1 MAARRDELMRMAAL
15 VLLSLALT
23 WAGLSAGAA
32 AADVAAEA
40 AFVQRI

>member
-1 MAARRDELMRMAAL
+1 MAARRDDMRRMAAL

-23 WAGLSAGAA
+23 WAGLTAGAD
-32 AADVAAEA
+32 AADSAAQA